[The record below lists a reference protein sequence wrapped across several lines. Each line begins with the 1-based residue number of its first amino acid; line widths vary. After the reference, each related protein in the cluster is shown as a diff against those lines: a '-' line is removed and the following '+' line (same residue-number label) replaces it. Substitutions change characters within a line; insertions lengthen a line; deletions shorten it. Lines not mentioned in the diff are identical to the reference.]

1 MLPFIMMSIALI
13 AEIPA
18 WTDQN
23 LFLTYEDLGVEIQL
37 PFFVLFFV
45 WDVVVLFYVYLLT
58 FYPVIF
64 FPFLFILFYLFEWPT
79 VAIFFFFCSF
89 WHWIGFQ
96 WISIFLLVAFQVL
109 VSMNYIN
116 NLVFLIFLFTL
127 ISLTLWIGYLLDF
140 ISFILLSLYVG
151 GVLILFL
158 TVIKLLGVEKR
169 DIFSSSLSSLIFW
182 SALFVAI
189 EEFWFSL
196 YSLFFFIFD
205 LIVWI
210 ISI

>member
-1 MLPFIMMSIALI
+1 VANGGDFFFFFFFFA
-13 AEIPA
+13 
-18 WTDQN
+18 
-23 LFLTYEDLGVEIQL
+23 
-37 PFFVLFFV
+37 FVLFF
-45 WDVVVLFYVYLLT
+45 FG
-58 FYPVIF
+58 F
-64 FPFLFILFYLFEWPT
+64 
-79 VAIFFFFCSF
+79 FFFFCSF